1 MTSRLLELGI
11 QSIQSQQLQEG
22 ARLIRIALR
31 HDLPDEMRAMAH
43 VWLAETATQPAVKLD
58 HLRQAL
64 AYDPNNEDI
73 RRRMSALMTAQ
84 LPPTAQQAAPN
95 PSSMAAPFTAITQQA
110 LPLPDVFAGQ
120 PPLDVGNVLHVVAV
134 SGGPNG
140 VGAGCIVHP
149 QGIIATTRHVI
160 GMNMLIDIFLSGGQ
174 GLQGVVLRSY
184 PLYDLAF
191 VRVNAYARQVVP
203 AANPD
208 SLTENAP
215 LTVLDHRGQAL
226 RATLLPRR
234 EVIAPHWFPT
244 TLERLPDAGGNPI
257 YDAAGQWCGLLTDNT
272 FRGGPKRFG
281 LHAAAILTLLGQYA
295 TELQQLAPHV
305 PAYCPACGSSSR
317 ALIYGGFYC
326 ETCGSVLPQYA
337 QKPRYPQANANTLLL
352 YNETHPPCQRCGAQV
367 GMYRGKCLR
376 CEVIST

>member
-31 HDLPDEMRAMAH
+31 HDLTDELRAMAH

-58 HLRQAL
+58 YLRQAL
-64 AYDPNNEDI
+64 AYDPHNEDI

-95 PSSMAAPFTAITQQA
+95 PSSMAVPFTAITQQA

-120 PPLDVGNVLHVVAV
+120 PPLDVGSVQHVVAV

-140 VGAGCIVHP
+140 AGAGCIVHP
-149 QGIIATTRHVI
+149 QGIIATTRHVV
-160 GMNMLIDIFLSGGQ
+160 GMNLQVDVFLSGGQ

-191 VRVNAYARQVVP
+191 VRVNAYARQVVS

-226 RATLLPRR
+226 RATLLLRR

-244 TLERLPDAGGNPI
+244 TLDACRRGRQPDLRRSGPMVRPADRQHLPRGAAALRPARRGHPDAARPI
-257 YDAAGQWCGLLTDNT
+257 RDGIAAV
-272 FRGGPKRFG
+272 GP
-281 LHAAAILTLLGQYA
+281 
-295 TELQQLAPHV
+295 
-305 PAYCPACGSSSR
+305 SR
-317 ALIYGGFYC
+317 AD
-326 ETCGSVLPQYA
+326 VLPRVRQ
-337 QKPRYPQANANTLLL
+337 QQPRLDLRRFLLRDVRL
-352 YNETHPPCQRCGAQV
+352 RPAPVRSKTALSTSQRQHPAAVQ
-367 GMYRGKCLR
+367 
-376 CEVIST
+376 